1 MPLSTACWDTC
12 CTKHLAS
19 ELIGFPGVQVKL
31 AYGSRPVLGPP
42 VGRPCSKIIFRET
55 YSAVTYNSQEG
66 HFLGC
71 VCSCLVPAA
80 RRLQL
85 FPCPFREFILLFH
98 MPSYGKGCCSS
109 NKLGWDNHSFVAN
122 TSPDLKL
129 CSETEESS
137 LSFAVGWQQWVQVT
151 QLCPSVALLKQVS
164 MHM

>member
-12 CTKHLAS
+12 CPKHLAS

-31 AYGSRPVLGPP
+31 SYGSHPVLGPP

-85 FPCPFREFILLFH
+85 FPCLSESSF
-98 MPSYGKGCCSS
+98 CCSTCLHMV
-109 NKLGWDNHSFVAN
+109 KD
-122 TSPDLKL
+122 
-129 CSETEESS
+129 
-137 LSFAVGWQQWVQVT
+137 AVVLTNLAGIIIPSWQILPLT
-151 QLCPSVALLKQVS
+151 
-164 MHM
+164 